1 MIAQSEIDR
10 IDALRENPSEDVQ
23 FLLAALDRVTE
34 TAMVERN
41 NWSLLMMRIGKQ
53 LGCLASCFPDGN
65 NHIHKAAINSKE
77 LRDAVRPFI
86 EHAGDHDFWGQFGG
100 EAWEALRNAYRK

>member
-10 IDALRENPSEDVQ
+10 IDSLRKSQDGDVR
-23 FLLAALDRVTE
+23 FLLGALDRVTE

-65 NHIHKAAINSKE
+65 DHIHKAAINAKE
-77 LRDAVRPFI
+77 LREAVKPFI
-86 EHAGDHDFWGQFGG
+86 EHAGDHDYWGQFGDR
-100 EAWEALRNAYRK
+100 AWESLRIAYRQ